1 MKNRRLLGHR
11 NLSVILSLT
20 ITLFPLPT
28 FASDPTPPEFMSRTE
43 GSNATLSGNYGEGES
58 DPGTDQGTYQPP
70 SGGGDPLPEGTP
82 EPPSAINDFAFWLPL
97 REHPASYESGH
108 LMFPTYVRCDDPLE
122 RYDAVHS
129 STRRFCAVPPPPS
142 TPTGLASTN
151 NHPVSYTNRFVPTIV
166 SVTNPT

>member
-28 FASDPTPPEFMSRTE
+28 FASDPTPPEFKSRTE

-70 SGGGDPLPEGTP
+70 SGSGDPLPEGTP
-82 EPPSAINDFAFWLPL
+82 EPPSAINDFAFGYHC
-97 REHPASYESGH
+97 EHPVSYESGH
-108 LMFPTYVRCDDPLE
+108 LMFPTGVVRKLLTVCLCGCCPGRL
-122 RYDAVHS
+122 V
-129 STRRFCAVPPPPS
+129 
-142 TPTGLASTN
+142 
-151 NHPVSYTNRFVPTIV
+151 
-166 SVTNPT
+166 